1 MADITAAGAHA
12 FWANETGDQART
24 VFAAEGIRCA
34 SCSRSIERAI
44 RALPGVD
51 KVNINVATSRVCVDW
66 DASKSQLA
74 QILNA
79 VANAGFKPVPLAGEA
94 AESAFVQERRLA
106 LKRIGLAGIGMMQV
120 MMYVF
125 GVYVATPGDMD
136 PAIAKYLQYVGMAI
150 TTPVLIYSGAPFLL
164 GAWHDLRRRTLG
176 MDVPVAIAL
185 VLAYCASVFNTVRG
199 AGQTY
204 FDSVTMFIFFLSA
217 GRFVEMVVRQRSLSI
232 SEAVGRSLPAQVAR
246 LTANGG
252 TERVPVR
259 EIAAGD
265 TLLIPKGGV
274 VPVDS
279 TLVEGIARVDES
291 LVTGE
296 SKPQRRLP
304 GDLLLGGSLTVESAI
319 RVVARKDVASS
330 TLASMVALLERAQG
344 TRPALARAADR
355 TANWFIAGILVIAVA
370 VVAGWLV
377 VDPSR
382 AFPAALAVLVV
393 TCPCALSLATPVAV
407 AAAATRLARSGLLVT
422 RADALERLASVDVVV
437 LDKTGTLTA
446 GGLSIINTTML
457 GSLDG
462 QQARMIAAA
471 LERGSSHPI
480 ATLFRQFESPDVV
493 ATDLQETDGLGISGR
508 LGGHLWRIGRH
519 DFVSELAA
527 DRAAP
532 PGDIG
537 VYLGN
542 ESGLVAVFALG
553 EDVRPQALAAVEKLQ
568 SLGVW
573 SVIASG
579 DRQEAVEAA
588 SASLHIDRAGFRMA
602 PQDKVEL
609 IRKLQAEGKRVL
621 AVGDGVNDGP
631 ALAAANV
638 SCAMGQ
644 GSAIAQAA
652 ADFVLLNDALDAIG
666 EGIAT
671 ARRMLSIIRQN
682 LRWSLVYN
690 LAAVPLAAFD
700 LVPPWLAAIGMSVS
714 SLVVVLNARRLAAMK
729 GERR

>member
-1 MADITAAGAHA
+1 MTTVTAFSAHA
-12 FWANETGDQART
+12 FWANETGGHART

-34 SCSRSIERAI
+34 SCSRSIERAV
-44 RALPGVD
+44 RGLPGIE

-74 QILNA
+74 QILKA
-79 VANAGFKPVPLAGEA
+79 VADAGFKPVPLAGEA
-94 AESAFVQERRLA
+94 AESAFVHERRLA
-106 LKRIGLAGIGMMQV
+106 LKRIGLAGLGMMQV

-136 PAIAKYLQYVGMAI
+136 PAIARYLQYVGMAI
-150 TTPVLIYSGAPFLL
+150 TTPVLLYSGAPFLL

-185 VLAYCASVFNTVRG
+185 VLAYGASVFNTVRG
-199 AGQTY
+199 TGQTY

-232 SEAVGRSLPAQVAR
+232 SEAVGRSLPSQVTRVTKTGA
-246 LTANGG
+246 

-259 EIAAGD
+259 DIIAGD
-265 TLLIPKGGV
+265 TLLVPKGGV
-274 VPVDS
+274 IPVDS
-279 TLVEGIARVDES
+279 TLVEGMARVDES

-296 SKPQRRLP
+296 SKPQRRIA
-304 GDLLLGGSLTVESAI
+304 GELLLGGSLTVEGAI
-319 RVVARKDVASS
+319 RVLAQKDVTSS
-330 TLASMVALLERAQG
+330 TLASVVALLERAQG
-344 TRPALARAADR
+344 VRPALARAADR
-355 TANWFIAGILVIAVA
+355 MANWFIAGILLIAVIV
-370 VVAGWLV
+370 VVAWMF
-377 VDPSR
+377 VDPAK

-437 LDKTGTLTA
+437 LDKTGTLTS

-457 GSLDG
+457 GALDS
-462 QQARMIAAA
+462 QHARAIAAA

-480 ATLFRQFESPDVV
+480 ATLFRPFESADIL

-508 LGGHLWRIGRH
+508 IADQLWRVGRH
-519 DFVSELAA
+519 DFVAALAA
-527 DRAAP
+527 DVAAP

-553 EDVRPQALAAVEKLQ
+553 EDVRPEAFAAVEKLRR
-568 SLGVW
+568 LGVW
-573 SVIASG
+573 AVIASG
-579 DRQEAVEAA
+579 DRQEAVDAA
-588 SASLHIDRAGFRMA
+588 SASLHIDRAGSRMA
-602 PQDKVEL
+602 PADKVDL
-609 IRKLQAEGKRVL
+609 VRKLQAEGKRVL

-631 ALAAANV
+631 ALAVADV

-652 ADFVLLNDALDAIG
+652 ADFVLLNDALDVVG
-666 EGIAT
+666 DGIAT
-671 ARRMLSIIRQN
+671 ARSMLTIIRQN
-682 LRWSLVYN
+682 LKWSLVYN
-690 LAAVPLAAFD
+690 LAAVPLAAFN
-700 LVPPWLAAIGMSVS
+700 LVPPWLAAIGMSAS
-714 SLVVVLNARRLAAMK
+714 SLVVVLNARRLAAARRA
-729 GERR
+729 ER